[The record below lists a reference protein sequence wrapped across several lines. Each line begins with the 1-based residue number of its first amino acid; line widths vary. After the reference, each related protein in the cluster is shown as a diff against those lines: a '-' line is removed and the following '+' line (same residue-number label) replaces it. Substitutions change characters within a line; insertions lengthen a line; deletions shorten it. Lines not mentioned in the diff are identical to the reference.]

1 MYLNENIIQ
10 KFKLDLSEPLIQPV
24 IRCINKPA

>member
-24 IRCINKPA
+24 ISCINKPA